1 VNRRQYLAG
10 TGVLVSSGAIGATET
25 GRAHENNDSSNR
37 TGEETDGGQ
46 RPATRTVL
54 HLSSDDVAEQEMAL
68 MNAKNLLE
76 DPTVDNREI
85 RFVANM
91 RAIFAYVEGE
101 SEHADLVRSSRS
113 RASSSRRVK
122 TPWRRSTSRSPNSF
136 RLSTRSP
143 PQSGRRQAP
152 GGRVRVSEGPVSG
165 SVGRRDRSRRSDVR
179 VVLRRRLR
187 LQDDGF
193 ASGNVGTG
201 VNLRRLRSRVS
212 EFR

>member
-1 VNRRQYLAG
+1 MGVLTVPSLACKANFADAVVCSIVNRRQYLAG

-101 SEHADLVRSSRS
+101 SEHADLVRSL
-113 RASSSRRVK
+113 AE
-122 TPWRRSTSRSPNSF
+122 
-136 RLSTRSP
+136 
-143 PQSGRRQAP
+143 SGVEFKACENAMATLDVSESELLPVVDTVPSAVGEIAKRQA
-152 GGRVRVSEGPVSG
+152 EGYGYLKVP
-165 SVGRRDRSRRSDVR
+165 
-179 VVLRRRLR
+179 
-187 LQDDGF
+187 
-193 ASGNVGTG
+193 
-201 VNLRRLRSRVS
+201 
-212 EFR
+212 

>member
-101 SEHADLVRSSRS
+101 SEHADLVRSL
-113 RASSSRRVK
+113 AE
-122 TPWRRSTSRSPNSF
+122 
-136 RLSTRSP
+136 
-143 PQSGRRQAP
+143 SGVEFKACENAMATLDVSESELLPVVDTVPSAVGEIAKRQA
-152 GGRVRVSEGPVSG
+152 EGYGYLKVP
-165 SVGRRDRSRRSDVR
+165 
-179 VVLRRRLR
+179 
-187 LQDDGF
+187 
-193 ASGNVGTG
+193 
-201 VNLRRLRSRVS
+201 
-212 EFR
+212 

>member
-1 VNRRQYLAG
+1 VGVLTVPSLACKANFADAVVCSIVNRRQYLAG

-91 RAIFAYVEGE
+91 RAIFAYVEGAKA
-101 SEHADLVRSSRS
+101 STRTSFDPSRS

-122 TPWRRSTSRSPNSF
+122 TPWRRSTSRVELLPVVDTVPSAV
-136 RLSTRSP
+136 
-143 PQSGRRQAP
+143 GEIAKRQA
-152 GGRVRVSEGPVSG
+152 EGYGYLKVP
-165 SVGRRDRSRRSDVR
+165 
-179 VVLRRRLR
+179 
-187 LQDDGF
+187 
-193 ASGNVGTG
+193 
-201 VNLRRLRSRVS
+201 
-212 EFR
+212 